1 MNRAIAPCH
10 EQSKFLL
17 AERVRRRR
25 VAGPYNRGDHSIL
38 YFPLVLPLDLLANLI
53 HRVHSDTDR
62 HFRESTLR
70 SYRYLAIYRFR
81 TSAKG
86 ARHHLYRNIRSKR
99 PSMNTIKGME
109 PSHVTSGT
117 KRICFRQVQLCSGP
131 RCGGRSG
138 DFHGRCARQRRSRRA
153 LVKIRYDRP
162 HQDCAPG
169 RSAVS
174 SAVERRSFRKWN
186 RGD

>member
-17 AERVRRRR
+17 AARVRRRR

-38 YFPLVLPLDLLANLI
+38 YLPLVLPLDLLANLI
-53 HRVHSDTDR
+53 HCVHSDTDR

-70 SYRYLAIYRFR
+70 SLLLLGNIPVQKVGKGSTSSPISEYPLQTTVAEYHQGYGAQPCNEGNETYMLPAGSTVLRTEIRWSFRLFSWSMRKAKAFAARF
-81 TSAKG
+81 
-86 ARHHLYRNIRSKR
+86 
-99 PSMNTIKGME
+99 
-109 PSHVTSGT
+109 
-117 KRICFRQVQLCSGP
+117 
-131 RCGGRSG
+131 
-138 DFHGRCARQRRSRRA
+138 
-153 LVKIRYDRP
+153 VKIRYDCP

-174 SAVERRSFRKWN
+174 SAVERRSFRKCN